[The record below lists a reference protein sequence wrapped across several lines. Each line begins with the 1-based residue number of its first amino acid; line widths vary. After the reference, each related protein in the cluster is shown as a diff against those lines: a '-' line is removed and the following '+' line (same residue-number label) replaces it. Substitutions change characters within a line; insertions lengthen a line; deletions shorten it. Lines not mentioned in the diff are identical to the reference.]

1 MIERFIVIG
10 NNAIQLP
17 VRQPSSDR
25 IQDSVDIQPTASNS
39 RNPAETKAL
48 AMTQLLSAPEVS
60 AMLSDGNEIA
70 FIDVR
75 EIVPFGSGHPLL
87 AANIPLSGM
96 ERSIGNLVPRRNTRV
111 VLTDGGEGHAA
122 LAAERLERLGYTNL
136 AILDGGAPAW
146 EAASEALFPEIEVPA
161 KGFGAFARI
170 NGEPN
175 FISPPELD
183 QALKSDEDW
192 IVLDSRPNK
201 EFRWGNI
208 PGGINV
214 PGADLVRSFHDLVP
228 NPGTKVVVNCMSGTR
243 GILGGLSLV
252 AAGVPNEVRVLFHGT
267 RGWLL
272 DDLELE
278 KNSDRAV
285 SPISPEARRVAVDRA
300 RHIAENAGIERI
312 DSAALKSWQ
321 DDSERTTYLFDV
333 RTLEEFE
340 TGHIA
345 GSRCAPE
352 GRLPM
357 SFERYFATLN
367 ARIVLID
374 DDTVRATVTAL
385 WMIQMGWGEI
395 AVLVDGLQGG
405 LLRKGPE
412 PMPEMDF
419 GDIAVPEITARQ
431 LETQQQ
437 RQPAR
442 IIDVGWSDAY
452 QESHIP
458 GAVWCSRLALPNFL
472 ETQTYDGATVLTSED
487 GTVAKLAA
495 SDLDSSL
502 LNDLSILTGGNA
514 TWRDAGLEL
523 ATGLED
529 MASPRDDHWL
539 ASSER
544 PGDTRENV
552 VSYLEWEITLFDD
565 IERGGRVPY
574 KNLIWN

>member
-458 GAVWCSRLALPNFL
+458 GAVWCSRLALPN
-472 ETQTYDGATVLTSED
+472 
-487 GTVAKLAA
+487 
-495 SDLDSSL
+495 
-502 LNDLSILTGGNA
+502 
-514 TWRDAGLEL
+514 
-523 ATGLED
+523 
-529 MASPRDDHWL
+529 
-539 ASSER
+539 
-544 PGDTRENV
+544 
-552 VSYLEWEITLFDD
+552 
-565 IERGGRVPY
+565 
-574 KNLIWN
+574 

>member
-1 MIERFIVIG
+1 
-10 NNAIQLP
+10 
-17 VRQPSSDR
+17 
-25 IQDSVDIQPTASNS
+25 
-39 RNPAETKAL
+39 
-48 AMTQLLSAPEVS
+48 MTQLLSAPDVS
-60 AMLSDGNEIA
+60 AMLSDGDEIA

-75 EIVPFGSGHPLL
+75 EIVPFGAGHPLL
-87 AANIPLSGM
+87 AANIPISRM
-96 ERSIGNLVPRRNTRV
+96 ELSIGNLVPRQDTRV
-111 VLTDGGEGHAA
+111 VLTDGGDGLST
-122 LAAERLERLGYTNL
+122 LAAERLKRLGYSNL
-136 AILDGGAPAW
+136 TILDGGAPAW
-146 EAASEALFPEIEVPA
+146 EAAGETLFPEIEVPA

-170 NGEPN
+170 NGSPD

-208 PGGINV
+208 PGSINA
-214 PGADLVRSFHDLVP
+214 PGADLVRSFGDLVP
-228 NPGTKVVVNCMSGTR
+228 NPETKVVVNCMSGTR

-278 KNSDRAV
+278 KNSDRTAGPV
-285 SPISPEARRVAVDRA
+285 SPEARSAGIDCA
-300 RHIAENAGIERI
+300 KHIAENAGIQRI
-312 DSAALKSWQ
+312 DTATLKSWQ
-321 DDSERTTYLFDV
+321 GETGRTTYLFDV
-333 RTLEEFE
+333 RTPEEYE
-340 TGHIA
+340 AGHIA
-345 GSRCAPE
+345 SSRCAPE

-374 DDTVRATVTAL
+374 DDTIRATVTAL
-385 WMIQMGWGEI
+385 WMMQMGWGEV
-395 AVLVDGLQGG
+395 AVLVDGLKSG

-412 PMPEMDF
+412 PNPELDF
-419 GDIAVPEITARQ
+419 RDLSIPEVAARQ
-431 LETQQQ
+431 LET
-437 RQPAR
+437 RQKRLPPR
-442 IIDVGWSDAY
+442 IIDVSVSDAY
-452 QESHIP
+452 EERHIP
-458 GAVWCSRLALPNFL
+458 GAIWCSRTALNTFL
-472 ETQTYDGATVLTSED
+472 ETHPYDEATVLTSED
-487 GTVAKLAA
+487 GIVAKLAA
-495 SDLDSSL
+495 SDLAPSL
-502 LNDLSILTGGNA
+502 QERLFTLTGGNA
-514 TWRDAGLEL
+514 AWRDAGLEMT
-523 ATGLED
+523 TGLAE

-565 IERGGRVPY
+565 IERGGHVPY

>member
-285 SPISPEARRVAVDRA
+285 GPISPEARRVAVDRA

-419 GDIAVPEITARQ
+419 GDIAIPEITARQ

-458 GAVWCSRLALPNFL
+458 GAVWCSRLTLPNFL

>member
-1 MIERFIVIG
+1 
-10 NNAIQLP
+10 
-17 VRQPSSDR
+17 
-25 IQDSVDIQPTASNS
+25 
-39 RNPAETKAL
+39 
-48 AMTQLLSAPEVS
+48 
-60 AMLSDGNEIA
+60 MLSDGDEIA

-75 EIVPFGSGHPLL
+75 EIVPFGAGHPLL
-87 AANIPLSGM
+87 AANIPLSRM
-96 ERSIGNLVPRRNTRV
+96 ELSIGSLVPRKDTRV
-111 VLTDGGEGHAA
+111 VLTDGGEGHSAR
-122 LAAERLERLGYTNL
+122 AAERLERLGYSNL

-146 EAASEALFPEIEVPA
+146 EAAGETLFPEIEVPA

-170 NGEPN
+170 NGGPN

-208 PGGINV
+208 PGSINV
-214 PGADLVRSFHDLVP
+214 PGADLVRSFSDLVP
-228 NPGTKVVVNCMSGTR
+228 NPETKVVVNCMSGTR

-278 KNSDRAV
+278 KNSDRTAGPV
-285 SPISPEARRVAVDRA
+285 SPEARSAGIECAKR
-300 RHIAENAGIERI
+300 IAENAGIQRI
-312 DSAALKSWQ
+312 DTATLKTWQ
-321 DDSERTTYLFDV
+321 GETGRTTYLFDV
-333 RTLEEFE
+333 RTPDEFE

-357 SFERYFATLN
+357 SFEHYFATLN

-374 DDTVRATVTAL
+374 DDSIRATVTAL
-385 WMIQMGWGEI
+385 WMNQMGWGEVV
-395 AVLVDGLQGG
+395 VLVDGLQDS

-412 PMPEMDF
+412 PFPEIDL
-419 GDIAVPEITARQ
+419 GDMTVPEISAQQ
-431 LETQQQ
+431 LATQQQ
-437 RQPAR
+437 QQPAR

-452 QESHIP
+452 EESHIP
-458 GAVWCSRLALPNFL
+458 GAMWCSRLALPNLL
-472 ETQTYDGATVLTSED
+472 ETQPYDGITVLTSED
-487 GTVAKLAA
+487 GTIAKLAA
-495 SDLDSSL
+495 CDLDSAL
-502 LNDLSILTGGNA
+502 HEDLFTLTGGNA
-514 TWRDAGLEL
+514 TWRDTGLDL

-565 IERGGRVPY
+565 IERSGHIPY
-574 KNLIWN
+574 QNLIWN